1 VKIEDYALVGDL
13 QTSALVGRNGSVDW
27 LCLPRFD
34 SASCFGALLGQ
45 EEHGRWLIAPV
56 GEVRGVSR
64 RYREG
69 TLILETDFETDE
81 GAVRLIDFMPL
92 RDGGGP
98 QLMRVVQGLHGRVPM
113 RMQLIVRFD
122 YGSVVPW
129 VQRVPDGI
137 VAQAGP
143 DAVHLSTPVDLR
155 GERVTTVAAFT
166 IAEGASERFVLSW
179 FPSYQNAAPI
189 EDAQSALARTE
200 AWWRDWSGRCSYHG
214 DYRDEVLTSLIV
226 LKGLTDEVTGAVV
239 AAPTTSLPED
249 LGGERNWDYRYTWL
263 RDSVLTLNALLAG
276 GYTEEA
282 LAFDACV
289 LRATA
294 GHPEQMQIMYGIAGE
309 RRLEEYEIDWLPGYE
324 GSKPVRVGNAAAGQF
339 QLDVYGE
346 VLGVSWAVAMAI
358 GQVSVGRWRQMRKLM
373 DYLETVWRDPDD
385 GMWEARGPRRHY
397 TQSKVMAWLAF
408 DRAIALADHF
418 GLDGPLERWRQIRA
432 EIHDEVLDKAYD
444 PARNTFTQSYG
455 SKALDAGALT
465 LGLVGLLPAT
475 DDRFTGTIDAVRR
488 ELGHDGFISRYST
501 DATDDGLSGS
511 EGQFL
516 ACSFWLVDALALNGR
531 VDEARELFE
540 RLLELRNDL
549 GLYAEE
555 YDVTRK
561 RQVGNFPQAFTHL
574 ALIDAARILSGERTG
589 TRSTP
594 PPPLRATTSTPAAAR
609 GEHNDDRSRGLR

>member
-1 VKIEDYALVGDL
+1 MKIEDYALIGDL

-34 SASCFGALLGQ
+34 SAACFAALLG
-45 EEHGRWLIAPV
+45 EEGHGRWLIAPA
-56 GEVRGVSR
+56 GEVSGSSR

-69 TLILETDFETDE
+69 TLILETDFETAE
-81 GAVRLIDFMPL
+81 GAVRLVDFMPL
-92 RDGGGP
+92 RDGGAP
-98 QLMRVVQGLHGRVPM
+98 QLMRVVQGLRGRVPM
-113 RMQLIVRFD
+113 RMQLILRFE
-122 YGSVVPW
+122 YGLVVPW

-143 DAVHLSTPVDLR
+143 HAVHLTTPVDLR
-155 GERVTTVAAFT
+155 GEQLTTVAEFT
-166 IAEGASERFVLSW
+166 LAEGASEGFALSW
-179 FPSYQNAAPI
+179 FPSYERPPRA
-189 EDAQSALARTE
+189 EDARSALARTE
-200 AWWRDWSGRCSYHG
+200 AWWRDWSGRCSYQG
-214 DYRDEVLTSLIV
+214 DYRDEVVRSLIV
-226 LKGLTDEVTGAVV
+226 LKGLTDQVTGAVV

-263 RDSVLTLNALLAG
+263 RDSVLTLNALLGG
-276 GYTEEA
+276 GYTDEA
-282 LAFDACV
+282 LAFSECV
-289 LRATA
+289 FRATA
-294 GHPEQMQIMYGIAGE
+294 GHPEQLQIMYGVAGE
-309 RRLEEYEIDWLPGYE
+309 RRLEEYELDWLPGYE
-324 GSKPVRVGNAAAGQF
+324 GSRPVRVGNAAAGQF

-346 VLGVSWAVAMAI
+346 VLGVGWAVAMAV
-358 GQVSVGRWRQMRKLM
+358 GQVSPRRWSQLRRLT

-397 TQSKVMAWLAF
+397 TQSKLMAWVAF
-408 DRAIALADHF
+408 DRALALAEHF
-418 GLDGPLERWRQIRA
+418 RLAGPLERWRQVRA
-432 EIHDEVLDKAYD
+432 EIHDEILEKAYD
-444 PARNTFTQSYG
+444 SRRNTFTQSYG
-455 SKALDAGALT
+455 SEALDAGALMV
-465 LGLVGLLPAT
+465 GLVGLLPPT
-475 DDRFTGTIDAVRR
+475 DDRFTGTIDAVRS

-531 VDEARELFE
+531 EGEARELFE
-540 RLLELRNDL
+540 RLLALRNDL

-555 YDVTRK
+555 YDVARK

-594 PPPLRATTSTPAAAR
+594 PPPTPA
-609 GEHNDDRSRGLR
+609 G

>member
-1 VKIEDYALVGDL
+1 MKIEDYALIGDL

-34 SASCFGALLGQ
+34 SASCFTALLGD
-45 EEHGRWLIAPV
+45 EEHGRWLIAPA
-56 GEVRGVSR
+56 GEVRSVSR

-69 TLILETDFETDE
+69 TLVLETDFQTDE
-81 GAVRLIDFMPL
+81 GTVRLIDFMPP
-92 RDGGGP
+92 RNGGAP
-98 QLMRVVQGLHGRVPM
+98 QLMRVVQGLRGRVPM
-113 RMQLIVRFD
+113 RMQLVIRFD
-122 YGSVVPW
+122 YGLVVPW

-155 GERVTTVAAFT
+155 GEQLTTVAEFT
-166 IAEGASERFVLSW
+166 VAEGASERFALSW
-179 FPSYQNAAPI
+179 FPSYERPAPT

-200 AWWRDWSGRCSYHG
+200 AWWREWSGRCSYQG
-214 DYRDEVLTSLIV
+214 EYRDEVVTSLIV
-226 LKGLTDEVTGAVV
+226 LKGLTDQVTGAVV

-276 GYTEEA
+276 GYTDEA
-282 LAFDACV
+282 LAFAECV
-289 LRATA
+289 FRATA
-294 GHPEQMQIMYGIAGE
+294 GHPERAQIMYGIAGE
-309 RRLEEYEIDWLPGYE
+309 RRLEEYELDWLPGYE

-346 VLGVSWAVAMAI
+346 VVGVGWAVAMAT
-358 GQVSVGRWRQMRKLM
+358 GQFPPPRWRQLRKLM

-397 TQSKVMAWLAF
+397 TQSKVMAWVAF
-408 DRAIALADHF
+408 DRAIALAEHF
-418 GLDGPLERWRQIRA
+418 GLEGPLERWGQVRA
-432 EIHDEVLDKAYD
+432 ELRDEILAKAYD
-444 PARNTFTQSYG
+444 PQRNTFTQSYG
-455 SKALDAGALT
+455 SKALDAGALMI
-465 LGLVGLLPAT
+465 GLVGLLEPT
-475 DDRFTGTIDAVRR
+475 DDRFTGTIDAIRR

-531 VDEARELFE
+531 EKEARELFE
-540 RLLELRNDL
+540 RLLALRNDL

-555 YDVTRK
+555 YDVARR

-574 ALIDAARILSGERTG
+574 ALINAARILSGERMG

-594 PPPLRATTSTPAAAR
+594 PAPALRTPTSTPA
-609 GEHNDDRSRGLR
+609 G

>member
-1 VKIEDYALVGDL
+1 MRIEDYALVGDL

-34 SASCFGALLGQ
+34 SASCFAALLG
-45 EEHGRWLIAPV
+45 EEGHGRWLIAPA
-56 GEVRGVSR
+56 GEVRGSSR

-69 TLILETDFETDE
+69 TLILETDVETAE
-81 GAVRLIDFMPL
+81 GAVRLVDFMPL
-92 RDGGGP
+92 RDGGAP
-98 QLMRVVQGLHGRVPM
+98 QLMRIVQGLRGRVPM
-113 RMQLIVRFD
+113 RMQLIIRFG
-122 YGSVVPW
+122 YGLVVPW

-155 GERVTTVAAFT
+155 GEQLTTVAEFT
-166 IAEGASERFVLSW
+166 VAEGASERFALSW
-179 FPSYQNAAPI
+179 FPSYERPALT

-200 AWWRDWSGRCSYHG
+200 AWWREWSGRCSYQG
-214 DYRDEVLTSLIV
+214 DYRDEVVRSLIV
-226 LKGLTDEVTGAVV
+226 LKGLSDQVTGAVV

-263 RDSVLTLNALLAG
+263 RDSVLTLNALLGG

-282 LAFDACV
+282 LAFGECV
-289 LRATA
+289 FRATA
-294 GHPEQMQIMYGIAGE
+294 GHPEQLQIMYGIAGE
-309 RRLEEYEIDWLPGYE
+309 RRLEEYELDWLPGYE
-324 GSKPVRVGNAAAGQF
+324 GSRPVRVGNAAAGQF

-346 VLGVSWAVAMAI
+346 VIGVAWAVAMAV
-358 GQVSVGRWRQMRKLM
+358 GQVSARRWSQLRRLM

-397 TQSKVMAWLAF
+397 TQSKLMAWVAF
-408 DRAIALADHF
+408 DRAIALAEHF
-418 GLDGPLERWRQIRA
+418 GLEGPLERWRQVRD
-432 EIHDEVLDKAYD
+432 EIHDEILDKAYD
-444 PARNTFTQSYG
+444 PRRNTFTQSYG
-455 SKALDAGALT
+455 SEALDAGALM
-465 LGLVGLLPAT
+465 VGLLGLLPPT
-475 DDRFTGTIDAVRR
+475 DDRVTGTIDAVRS
-488 ELGHDGFISRYST
+488 ELGHDGFISRYAT

-531 VDEARELFE
+531 EGEARELFE
-540 RLLELRNDL
+540 RLLALRNDL

-555 YDVTRK
+555 YDVARK

-594 PPPLRATTSTPAAAR
+594 PPPTPTPA
-609 GEHNDDRSRGLR
+609 G

>member
-1 VKIEDYALVGDL
+1 MRIEDYALIGDL

-34 SASCFGALLGQ
+34 SASCFTALLGG
-45 EEHGRWLIAPV
+45 EEHGRWLIAPA

-69 TLILETDFETDE
+69 TLILETDFQTAE
-81 GAVRLIDFMPL
+81 GAARVIDFMPL
-92 RDGGGP
+92 RDGGAP
-98 QLMRVVQGLHGRVPM
+98 QLMRIVEGLRGRVPM
-113 RMQLIVRFD
+113 RMQLILRFD
-122 YGSVVPW
+122 YGAVVPW

-143 DAVHLSTPVDLR
+143 DAVHLSTPVALR
-155 GERVTTVAAFT
+155 GEQLTTVAEFPVV
-166 IAEGASERFVLSW
+166 EGTSERFALSW
-179 FPSYQNAAPI
+179 FPSYERPART
-189 EDAQSALARTE
+189 EDARSALARTE
-200 AWWRDWSGRCSYHG
+200 AWWRDWSGRCSYQG
-214 DYRDEVLTSLIV
+214 DYRDEVVTSLIA
-226 LKGLTDEVTGAVV
+226 LKGLTDQVTGAVV

-282 LAFDACV
+282 LAFNESV
-289 LRATA
+289 FRATA
-294 GHPEQMQIMYGIAGE
+294 GYPEQAQIMYGIAGE
-309 RRLEEYEIDWLPGYE
+309 RRLEEYELDWLPGYE
-324 GSKPVRVGNAAAGQF
+324 GSRPVRVGNAAAGQF

-346 VLGVSWAVAMAI
+346 VLGVGAALAMATD
-358 GQVSVGRWRQMRKLM
+358 QLSPRRWRQLRKLM
-373 DYLETVWRDPDD
+373 DYLETVWREPDD

-397 TQSKVMAWLAF
+397 TQSKLMAWVAF
-408 DRAIALADHF
+408 DRAIALGEHF
-418 GLDGPLERWRQIRA
+418 GLEGPIERWKQIRTQ
-432 EIHDEVLDKAYD
+432 IRDELLDKAYD
-444 PARNTFTQSYG
+444 PQRNTFTQSYG
-455 SKALDAGALT
+455 SRALDAGALMV
-465 LGLVGLLPAT
+465 GLVGLLPPT
-475 DDRFTGTIDAVRR
+475 DDRFTGTIDAVRS

-516 ACSFWLVDALALNGR
+516 ACSFWLVDALAVNGR
-531 VDEARELFE
+531 EKEARELFE
-540 RLLELRNDL
+540 RLLALRNDV

-555 YDVTRK
+555 YDVARK

-574 ALIDAARILSGERTG
+574 ALINAARVLSGEQTG

-594 PPPLRATTSTPAAAR
+594 PAPQQHVPASTPA
-609 GEHNDDRSRGLR
+609 G